1 MEQMPWFKW
10 WDGTA
15 ADIKLRMI
23 AEESGTSVAVVL
35 GIWVYLLEKA
45 SVNEDR
51 GYIGGIERG
60 LMNYTLKLDNETVE
74 TVCNG
79 FKKAGVVTSDD
90 YVTEWN
96 KRQAKRENQEPSG
109 SSTERVRAL
118 RERRKAAAEAALK
131 ESNGGN
137 EQSNAETGETTS
149 NDTKRPKRK
158 KKEEEEEVEGDTKT
172 KEAPPPTGDDALF
185 PGVAS
190 QVVADF
196 KALRKQKRAPIT
208 PTAIAKIVKEAALAG
223 ITLESALTLCC
234 SRGWQGFE
242 ASWLERRTVQRP
254 AGATGQPSRH
264 SGFDDIDY
272 SEGVEDGRIT

>member
-51 GYIGGIERG
+51 GYVGGIERE

-79 FKKAGVVTSDD
+79 FKKTGIVTSDG

-96 KRQAKRENQEPSG
+96 KRQSKRENQEAPG

-118 RERRKAAAEAALK
+118 RERRKAAAQATLK
-131 ESNGGN
+131 EGNGSNEHGN
-137 EQSNAETGETTS
+137 GETDETTS

-158 KKEEEEEVEGDTKT
+158 RKEVEEEVD
-172 KEAPPPTGDDALF
+172 KEKEEKAKPAPP
-185 PGVAS
+185 
-190 QVVADF
+190 
-196 KALRKQKRAPIT
+196 
-208 PTAIAKIVKEAALAG
+208 
-223 ITLESALTLCC
+223 SALPD
-234 SRGWQGFE
+234 
-242 ASWLERRTVQRP
+242 WLP
-254 AGATGQPSRH
+254 LDAWAG
-264 SGFDDIDY
+264 Y
-272 SEGVEDGRIT
+272 L